1 MNICKV
7 HSLSLL
13 CVCWGGGGE
22 GSPLGEG
29 GELEEAKVC
38 LEGKLQPSLLA
49 MDELLSLSM

>member
-1 MNICKV
+1 M
-7 HSLSLL
+7 
-13 CVCWGGGGE
+13 CVGGRGGE